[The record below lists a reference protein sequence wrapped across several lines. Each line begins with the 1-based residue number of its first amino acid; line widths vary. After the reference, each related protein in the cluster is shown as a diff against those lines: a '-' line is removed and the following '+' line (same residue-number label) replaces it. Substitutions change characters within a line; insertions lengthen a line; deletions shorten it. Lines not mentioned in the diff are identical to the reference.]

1 MFAFTNSWRCLHLE
15 FQSLKTDSS
24 CQNVQRYEAT
34 APDHTSC
41 STGAA
46 GTLLSQHCGEPCIW
60 KRMCKV
66 KQSNMAMRSSYS
78 RCSSL
83 SSRRVMAAECWGY
96 HWNSSV
102 LGHKVKF
109 THLRYS
115 LSIKICPFLP
125 IGPIRPLLQSSMIIE
140 FHEVLGFWDFYGILG
155 FKVKMHHFEQPAS
168 RRVVRKSVEC
178 CDFCWISGP
187 QVQLAFQ
194 RNWNSRKQSETVGS
208 GPAWSC
214 QNCQSAIFLPKKT
227 FRTIPFFFGS
237 ATGNSWKQLGLVPL
251 TRQKKSYLKPFKVH
265 FLYKLV
271 LNSSFFA
278 ESKVR
283 APTVSNCFPLHFQ
296 KKKGD
301 CAERFFFCKK
311 MADWQF
317 WHDHAGP
324 LPTVSDCFRLFPAV
338 SDCFRL
344 FQFLWNASWTCGPLI
359 QQKSQHSTLFLTT
372 LLLAGCSKW
381 CILTLKPN
389 IP

>member
-1 MFAFTNSWRCLHLE
+1 
-15 FQSLKTDSS
+15 
-24 CQNVQRYEAT
+24 
-34 APDHTSC
+34 
-41 STGAA
+41 
-46 GTLLSQHCGEPCIW
+46 
-60 KRMCKV
+60 
-66 KQSNMAMRSSYS
+66 
-78 RCSSL
+78 
-83 SSRRVMAAECWGY
+83 
-96 HWNSSV
+96 
-102 LGHKVKF
+102 
-109 THLRYS
+109 
-115 LSIKICPFLP
+115 
-125 IGPIRPLLQSSMIIE
+125 
-140 FHEVLGFWDFYGILG
+140 
-155 FKVKMHHFEQPAS
+155 MHHFEQPAR

-194 RNWNSRKQSETVGS
+194 RNWNSRKQSETVGNGRKQSETVGS

-214 QNCQSAIFLPKKT
+214 QNCQSAIFLQKKT
-227 FRTIPFFFGS
+227 FRAIPFFFGS

-251 TRQKKSYLKPFKVH
+251 TRQKTSYLKPFKVN
-265 FLYKLV
+265 FLYKRV

-296 KKKGD
+296 KKNGIARKV
-301 CAERFFFCKK
+301 FFCKK
-311 MADWQF
+311 IADWQF
-317 WHDHAGP
+317 WHDQAGP
-324 LPTVSDCFRLFPAV
+324 LPTV

-372 LLLAGCSKW
+372 LLRAGCSKW